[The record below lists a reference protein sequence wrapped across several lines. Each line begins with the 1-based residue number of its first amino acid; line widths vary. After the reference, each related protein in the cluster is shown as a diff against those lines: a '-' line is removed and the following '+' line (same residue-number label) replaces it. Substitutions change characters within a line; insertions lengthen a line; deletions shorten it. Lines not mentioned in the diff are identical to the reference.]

1 MNISKSLFG
10 ELEGKAVYKFVLTN
24 TKGNSV
30 SIINYGATVISWQVK
45 DNKNMIRDIVAG
57 FNGLDDYLKNDAY
70 IGCLVGRY
78 ANRIANGKFAL
89 NGTEY
94 HLAGN
99 NGVNH
104 LHGGNK
110 GFDKVIWDAALFE
123 SATPELSLT
132 YSSKDGEEG
141 YPGNLLVKV
150 EYSYTDDD
158 ELQIAYFAQTDKTT
172 PVNLTNHSYF
182 NLTGD
187 ISKTVLDHS
196 LQINAGYYTA
206 VNEHQIPTGELTPVD
221 KTAFDFNNIKKISD
235 NFSKTESGFDHNYVL
250 EHISNELSLAALVYS
265 PENELQLSVYTTEP
279 GMQLYSGNL
288 LNGTLINRD
297 GKPIQ
302 KHTAFCLETQHFPD
316 SPNHPHFPSTLLL
329 PGKEFRSKTVY
340 KISVP
345 GEGA

>member
-10 ELEGKAVYKFVLTN
+10 ELEGKEIYRFVLTN
-24 TKGNSV
+24 AKGNSV
-30 SIINYGATVISWQVK
+30 SIINYGATIISWEVK
-45 DNKNMIRDIVAG
+45 NNKNVKKDIVAG
-57 FNGLDDYLKNDAY
+57 FNDLEDYLKNDVY
-70 IGCLVGRY
+70 LGCIVGRY
-78 ANRIANGKFAL
+78 ANRIANGKFTI

-94 HLAGN
+94 HLANN

-110 GFDKVIWDAALFE
+110 GFDKVIWDAALSG
-123 SATPELSLT
+123 SATPKLLLA
-132 YSSKDGEEG
+132 YSGKDGEEG
-141 YPGNLLVKV
+141 YPGNLSVKV

-158 ELQIAYFAQTDKTT
+158 ELQIGYFAQTDKAT

-187 ISKTVLDHS
+187 ISKSILDHS

-206 VNEHQIPTGELTPVD
+206 VNENQIPTGELIPVD
-221 KTAFDFNNIKKISD
+221 KTAFDFNILKKISG
-235 NFSKTESGFDHNYVL
+235 NFNKTKNGYDHNYVL
-250 EHISNELSLAALVYS
+250 KHNSNELSLAALVCS
-265 PENELQLSVYTTEP
+265 PENELQLSVYSTEP
-279 GMQLYSGNL
+279 GMQFYSGNL
-288 LNGTLINRD
+288 LNGSLINRD

-316 SPNHPHFPSTLLL
+316 SPNQPHFPSTLLL

-340 KISVP
+340 KISIPDSV
-345 GEGA
+345 A